1 MKSADPSARQ
11 TPWTASA
18 APRVVLLSGGFGGA
32 RLVPAL
38 SEALPAGS
46 LSVIANVGDDLE
58 WFGLRVCPDVD
69 SILYA
74 LAGRWHEAAGW
85 GQRDETFR
93 VGAALAALGAPAWF
107 NVGDL
112 DLAFQLLRAD
122 LLRSGRTLT
131 EATRELAR
139 RLGIGPVDVLPASD
153 QPCETHVL
161 LEDGRVLHFQEWYV
175 RERAEPPVRQ
185 VRVPPGPAAT
195 AALDALRG
203 ADAVILG
210 PSSPVASIGPILAR
224 DGVTD
229 AVTRVPRRIAVSPV
243 VRRPGAWPPGAGTAG
258 DAVRTPSDT
267 VRTGG
272 EAVRHHAR
280 ARQRLLAAEGVTDRP
295 TDIARRYAGLVRHFV
310 LDHADAGDAAE
321 ISGLGLDPVTCDLL
335 SPGELAAAL
344 AELSAS

>member
-1 MKSADPSARQ
+1 MKSADPSARP
-11 TPWTASA
+11 TPGTAPA
-18 APRVVLLSGGFGGA
+18 VPRVVLLSGGFGGA

-38 SEALPAGS
+38 GEALQAGS

-112 DLAFQLLRAD
+112 DLALQLLRAD

-153 QPCETHVL
+153 QPCETRVL

-175 RERAEPPVRQ
+175 RERAEPPVRE
-185 VRVPPGPAAT
+185 VRVPPGPAAK
-195 AALDALRG
+195 AALEALRG

-224 DGVTD
+224 DGVTE
-229 AVTRVPRRIAVSPV
+229 AVRRVPRRIAVSPV
-243 VRRPGAWPPGAGTAG
+243 AGRPGARSPGGGTAG
-258 DAVRTPSDT
+258 D
-267 VRTGG
+267 
-272 EAVRHHAR
+272 AVRHHAR
-280 ARQRLLAAEGVTDRP
+280 ARQRLLAAEGAADRP
-295 TDIARRYAGLVRHFV
+295 ADIAGRYAGLVRHFV
-310 LDHADAGDAAE
+310 LDHADAGCAAE
-321 ISGLGLDPVTCDLL
+321 ISGLGMVPVACDLL

-344 AELSAS
+344 AELGAGQPRA

>member
-1 MKSADPSARQ
+1 MRSADPSARP
-11 TPWTASA
+11 TPGTVSA
-18 APRVVLLSGGFGGA
+18 VRRVVLLSGGFGGA

-46 LSVIANVGDDLE
+46 LTVIANVGDDLD

-112 DLAFQLLRAD
+112 DLALQLLRA
-122 LLRSGRTLT
+122 GRTVT
-131 EATRELAR
+131 DATRELAR

-175 RERAEPPVRQ
+175 REAAEPAVRE
-185 VRVPPGPAAT
+185 VRVPPGPAAK
-195 AALDALRG
+195 AALEALRA
-203 ADAVILG
+203 ADMVILG

-224 DGVTD
+224 DGVTE
-229 AVTRVPRRIAVSPV
+229 AVRRVPRRIAVSPV
-243 VRRPGAWPPGAGTAG
+243 AGRPGPRPPGGGTAG
-258 DAVRTPSDT
+258 D
-267 VRTGG
+267 
-272 EAVRHHAR
+272 AVRHHAR
-280 ARQRLLAAEGVTDRP
+280 ARQRLLAAEGLADKP
-295 TDIARRYAGLVRHFV
+295 TDIAGRYAGLVRHFV
-310 LDHADAGDAAE
+310 LDDADAGYAAE
-321 ISGLGLDPVTCDLL
+321 ISGLGMDPITCDLL
-335 SPGELAAAL
+335 SPGELAATL
-344 AELSAS
+344 AELNASPPRG